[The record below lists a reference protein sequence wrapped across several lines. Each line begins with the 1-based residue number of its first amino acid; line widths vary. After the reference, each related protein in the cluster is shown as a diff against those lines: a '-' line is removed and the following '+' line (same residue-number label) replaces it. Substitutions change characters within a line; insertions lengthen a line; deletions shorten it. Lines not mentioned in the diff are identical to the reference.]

1 MHGESKLPINLR
13 GIELSATDTSLERS
27 LKFARIIFDEMYQFV
42 GILSPDGTL
51 LECNR
56 NALEEG
62 GIIPERVF
70 GKPFWET
77 FWWTVTPETQEE
89 LRNAIARAAVGEFIR
104 YDVDIYARTTSREIR
119 RMEFSLRPVKDD
131 EGRVVFLITEG
142 RDITEEKRFERE
154 IAQKDAQIQ
163 GLLDRI
169 KEFHEIS
176 PQVFD
181 SICNELRNPA
191 AATKRTREAT
201 EAELKWAQIVIE
213 RQIQHMA
220 RLLDD
225 LADVSRISRGTVELR
240 RQRLPLRES
249 LVSAIESVRPIIRGR
264 SHKLT
269 VDIPTEMIY
278 IDADP
283 ARFAQIFSNL
293 LTNAAKYTD
302 PGGKIR
308 VHARLAGRNVV
319 ITVGDNGA
327 GISRDHLPH
336 VFDMFSQMSTVLE
349 PPEGRLGI
357 GLFLVQSLVSLHGGS
372 IEARS
377 DGPGRGSEFIV
388 TLPVSAIATE
398 LRPADVP
405 FETQTLQQNVFRV
418 LVVDDNRDNADSCE
432 ILFHDAGFE
441 ARAAY
446 SLSEALLMAEEF
458 RPQAIL
464 LNVDMPGINGYE
476 VAKRI
481 RATDT
486 GKSVVLIA
494 VTGWGQEDDKR
505 QAEAA
510 GFDHHVQKPI
520 DFANVLHL
528 LESSRRNRSA
538 GHG

>member
-1 MHGESKLPINLR
+1 MHGESKRPINVR
-13 GIELSATDTSLERS
+13 GIEVSATDTSQERS

-42 GILSPDGTL
+42 GILGPDGTL

-56 NALEEG
+56 TALEEG
-62 GIIPERVF
+62 GITPDEVF

-77 FWWTVTPETQEE
+77 FWWTVTPETQDE
-89 LRNAIARAAVGEFIR
+89 LRTAIARAAQGEVIR
-104 YDVDIYARTTSREIR
+104 YDVDIYARKSSKEVMT
-119 RMEFSLRPVKDD
+119 MDFSLSPVKDQ
-131 EGRVVFLITEG
+131 EGRVVFLIPEG
-142 RDITEEKRFERE
+142 RNITEKKCFERE
-154 IAQKDAQIQ
+154 IAEKNAQIQ
-163 GLLDRI
+163 ELLERI
-169 KEFHEIS
+169 KELEEIS
-176 PQVFD
+176 PEIFANI
-181 SICNELRNPA
+181 SHELRNPA
-191 AATKRTREAT
+191 PATTRTREAT

-225 LADVSRISRGTVELR
+225 LADVSWISRGTVQLR
-240 RQRLPLRES
+240 RQQLPLRES

-283 ARFAQIFSNL
+283 ARFAQIFSKL

-308 VHARLAGRNVV
+308 VHARLEGQNVV

-327 GISRDHLPH
+327 GISRDQLPR
-336 VFDMFSQMSTVLE
+336 VFDLFSQMSSVFE
-349 PPEGRLGI
+349 PSEGRLGI
-357 GLFLVQSLVSLHGGS
+357 SLFLVRSLVSLHGGS

-377 DGPGRGSEFIV
+377 GGPGKGSEFIV
-388 TLPVSAIATE
+388 TLPATGIATE
-398 LRPADVP
+398 LCPADVP
-405 FETQTLQQNVFRV
+405 LETQTLQQNVFRV

-432 ILFHDAGFE
+432 ILLHDAGFE

-446 SLSEALLMAEEF
+446 SVSEALFVAEEF
-458 RPQAIL
+458 LPQAIL
-464 LNVDMPGINGYE
+464 LNVDMPGINRYE

-486 GKSVVLIA
+486 GESAVLIA

-505 QAEAA
+505 EAEAA
-510 GFDHHVQKPI
+510 GFDHHVKKPI
-520 DFANVLHL
+520 DFANLQHL
-528 LESSRRNRSA
+528 LKSSRRN
-538 GHG
+538 G

>member
-1 MHGESKLPINLR
+1 MDGESQRSFNVR
-13 GIELSATDTSLERS
+13 GIEFGATDTSQERS
-27 LKFARIIFDEMYQFV
+27 LKLARIIFDEMYQVV
-42 GILSPDGTL
+42 GILSPDGTI

-56 NALEEG
+56 KALEGG
-62 GIIPERVF
+62 GITPEEVV

-77 FWWTVTPETQEE
+77 FWWTVAPETQED
-89 LRNAIARAAVGEFIR
+89 LRNAIARAAQGNFIR
-104 YDVDIYARTTSREIR
+104 YDVDVYARKSSREI
-119 RMEFSLRPVKDD
+119 MTMDFSLSPVKDQ
-131 EGRVVFLITEG
+131 EGRVVFLIPEG
-142 RDITEEKRFERE
+142 RDITEKKSFDRE
-154 IAQKDAQIQ
+154 IAQKNAQIQ

-169 KEFHEIS
+169 KELDEIS
-176 PQVFD
+176 PQIFAN
-181 SICNELRNPA
+181 ICHELQNPA
-191 AATKRTREAT
+191 AATTRTREAA

-225 LADVSRISRGTVELR
+225 FADVSRISRGTVHLR
-240 RQRLPLRES
+240 KQRLPLRES

-308 VHARLAGRNVV
+308 VHAQLEAGNVV

-327 GISRDHLPH
+327 GILRDQLPH
-336 VFDMFSQMSTVLE
+336 VFDLFSHMSTALE
-349 PPEGRLGI
+349 PSEGRLGI
-357 GLFLVQSLVSLHGGS
+357 GLFLVRSLVSLHGGS
-372 IEARS
+372 IEAHS
-377 DGPGRGSEFIV
+377 NGPGKGSEFIV
-388 TLPVSAIATE
+388 TLPAKGIATE
-398 LRPADVP
+398 LCPADVP
-405 FETQTLQQNVFRV
+405 IETQTPQQNAFRV

-432 ILFHDAGFE
+432 ILLHDAGFE

-446 SLSEALLMAEEF
+446 SVSEALFVAEEF
-458 RPQAIL
+458 LPQAIL
-464 LNVDMPGINGYE
+464 LNVDMPGINRYE

-486 GKSVVLIA
+486 GESAVLIA

-505 QAEAA
+505 EAEAA
-510 GFDHHVQKPI
+510 GFDHHVKKPI
-520 DFANVLHL
+520 DFANLQHL
-528 LESSRRNRSA
+528 LKSSRRN
-538 GHG
+538 G